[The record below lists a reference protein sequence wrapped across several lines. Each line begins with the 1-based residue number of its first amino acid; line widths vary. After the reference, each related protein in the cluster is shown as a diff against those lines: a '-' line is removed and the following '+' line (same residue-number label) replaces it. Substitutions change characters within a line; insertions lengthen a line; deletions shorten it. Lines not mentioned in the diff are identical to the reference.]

1 MENIQIEEINS
12 ITDSFL
18 NQIKIVYESSFRIDE
33 RVPWELLEYELK
45 KKRRQSEGIQHLFSI
60 YNENEIVGFGI
71 SIFYWEFTYPAYIAI
86 EKNYRNKGI
95 GSQLVMKIKDIAF
108 NDAEEYKVS
117 PLILFEVEKPEL
129 AQNSDE
135 EKEIFNRI
143 KFYQKFNATF
153 LDVEYIEPPLLGK
166 ELPMYLAMISSPEIN
181 YVNSDSLI
189 QYVKVIYKQEYYLPP
204 KTQEKYLKELI
215 NSIDNREII
224 YGIQPI

>member
-1 MENIQIEEINS
+1 MKNIQIEEIS
-12 ITDSFL
+12 SLTDAFL
-18 NQIKIVYESSFRIDE
+18 KRMKAIYESSFRIDE

-45 KKRRQSEGIQHLFSI
+45 KKRKESEGIQHIFIISKETETI
-60 YNENEIVGFGI
+60 GFGI

-86 EKNYRNKGI
+86 EKKYRNKGI

-117 PLILFEVEKPEL
+117 PLILFEIEKPEL

-143 KFYQKFNATF
+143 KFYQKFNVIF

-181 YVNSDSLI
+181 YINSDSLI
-189 QYVKVIYKQEYYLPP
+189 QYIKVIYKQEYYLPP
-204 KTQEKYLKELI
+204 KKQENYLEELI
-215 NSIDNREII
+215 KSINSRETIC
-224 YGIQPI
+224 GIQPI